1 MTENNGG
8 PAFPYGVINC
18 CPAHGDK
25 IEPDQNGM
33 TLRDWFAGM
42 ALNDMIRG
50 SYCDGVI
57 EKKLAK
63 EAYGFADAMIAQ
75 REK

>member
-1 MTENNGG
+1 MNENEKINVVQ
-8 PAFPYGVINC
+8 FPC
-18 CPAHGDK
+18 
-25 IEPDQNGM
+25 
-33 TLRDWFAGM
+33 TLRDWLAGM
-42 ALNDMIRG
+42 ILSNLVKG